1 MKNKFT
7 KWGDKPYHSLD
18 YYLKNTYGEKIY
30 KIALDAGMTCPNRD
44 GTLDT
49 RGCIFCSAGGSGD
62 FASHGASIR
71 EQLENGKKLFR
82 HKKIGSRFI
91 AYFQS
96 FTNTYAEPERLKRLF
111 EEALSESDV
120 VGISIA
126 TRPDCLE
133 PAVIELLCSLQKDFP
148 DKFIWIELGLQT
160 IHEQTA
166 LYIRRG
172 YSLDVFED
180 ALTRLQAANL
190 PVIVHIILG
199 LPGETKAM
207 MLATCRYLS
216 KKNIFGIK
224 LQLLHILKNTDLAIE
239 FFKKS
244 FEILEFEEY
253 IDIVISCLE
262 LLPPEV
268 VIHRVTGDGPKEL
281 LIEPAWSL
289 NKRNVLNTLH
299 KELRLRE
306 TFQGRL
312 STPNDI
318 NL

>member
-1 MKNKFT
+1 M
-7 KWGDKPYHSLD
+7 
-18 YYLKNTYGEKIY
+18 
-30 KIALDAGMTCPNRD
+30 
-44 GTLDT
+44 
-49 RGCIFCSAGGSGD
+49 
-62 FASHGASIR
+62 
-71 EQLENGKKLFR
+71 
-82 HKKIGSRFI
+82 
-91 AYFQS
+91 
-96 FTNTYAEPERLKRLF
+96 
-111 EEALSESDV
+111 
-120 VGISIA
+120 
-126 TRPDCLE
+126 
-133 PAVIELLCSLQKDFP
+133 
-148 DKFIWIELGLQT
+148 
-160 IHEQTA
+160 
-166 LYIRRG
+166 
-172 YSLDVFED
+172 
-180 ALTRLQAANL
+180 
-190 PVIVHIILG
+190 ILG

-224 LQLLHILKNTDLAIE
+224 LQLLHVLRNTDLANE

-244 FEILEFEEY
+244 FEILAFEEY